1 LSGPEEYSVV
11 DLLEQQRLEQL
22 RAALADRYEVERKLG
37 EGGMAGVYLAR
48 DRRHGRQVAVKVLR
62 EDLTAAIGVERFLHE
77 VQVVANLQHPHILA
91 LYDSGEAQ
99 GFLYYVM
106 PYVQGESLRRL
117 LEREHRLP
125 LPESVRI
132 AREAAEALAYAHR
145 HGIIHRDVKPEN
157 ILLLDGHTLV
167 ADFGI
172 ARAAEAPDQGKLTHP
187 GVVIGTPEYMS
198 PEQASGET
206 KLDGRSDVYS
216 LGCVLYE
223 MLGGDP
229 PFQGRSA
236 TTLLARH
243 SLEQVPSLRIVRES
257 IPEEL
262 EDTVLAAL
270 GKSAADR
277 PSMEEL
283 AEALTAHQ
291 ERVPRT
297 MSHAARRPPA
307 PRWRSVARLRAIAI
321 TAFILL
327 LATWGFIGLRHDEPG
342 GRAAAPAELDP
353 RHIAV
358 LYFDQRPQL
367 DSLGYLADGITEEL
381 IHELSGI
388 PALHVISRNGV
399 APYRGTTVPPDSIA
413 RALKV
418 GTLVHGTVNALA
430 DRLRLTVS
438 LIEGTTG
445 AEIGSTSFERPHRQI
460 FALQED
466 LAAEVAVFLRR
477 RLGEEVKLRES
488 RARSARHDPRAW
500 HLFQHAE
507 DLSKDVDP
515 LLIAGDTAG
524 AAGRLLRADSLLQ
537 RAEAIE
543 PDWIRP
549 AISRGWL
556 AFRQLDIIGTF
567 DKAHYERWTTAGL
580 VHANQALRLDRTD
593 PDGLELR
600 GTLRYYRWLVNLV
613 PDSAASARLVAQAE
627 ADLQQATESNP
638 NAAFGLSLLSH
649 LLMAQS
655 RMAQAKLAA
664 LRAYEADPYLA
675 TARQTIWRLFQT
687 SLELEQSA
695 EARRWCQE
703 GERRFPEYFRFTE
716 CRLWVF
722 ALKDQEPDIDGLWR
736 FYRRYLEVSPPN
748 AVLNRHYG
756 LMLVAIGLARAGL
769 RDSSVST
776 ALRARADSTVDQTRD
791 LALLEAIART
801 LLGDRDEALRQLE
814 VYYKANPHLRA
825 SMPQDQSWWWRDLR
839 QDPRYW
845 ELVGAKPRNGS
856 S

>member
-1 LSGPEEYSVV
+1 VV

-37 EGGMAGVYLAR
+37 EGGMADVYLAR

-62 EDLTAAIGVERFLHE
+62 EDLAAAIGVERFIHE
-77 VQVVANLQHPHILA
+77 VQVAANLQHPHILA

-106 PYVQGESLRRL
+106 PYVEGESLRQR
-117 LEREHRLP
+117 LEREQRLP
-125 LPESVRI
+125 LPETVRI
-132 AREAAEALAYAHR
+132 AREAADALAYAHR
-145 HGIIHRDVKPEN
+145 HGIIHRDIKPEN

-172 ARAAEAPDQGKLTHP
+172 ARALEAPAGEKLTHP

-198 PEQASGET
+198 PEQAAGET
-206 KLDGRSDVYS
+206 QLDGRSDVYS

-223 MLGGDP
+223 MLAGDP

-257 IPEEL
+257 IPVEL

-270 GKSAADR
+270 AKTAADR
-277 PSMEEL
+277 PPMGEL
-283 AEALTAHQ
+283 AEALAAHQ

-297 MSHAARRPPA
+297 SAQAALRPPA
-307 PRWRSVARLRAIAI
+307 GRWRGVARLRAIAV
-321 TAFILL
+321 TAVVLL
-327 LATWGFIGLRHDEPG
+327 LATWGFIALRQAEPG
-342 GRAAAPAELDP
+342 GRVGARAELDP

-381 IHELSGI
+381 IHELSAV
-388 PALHVISRNGV
+388 PTLHVISRYGV
-399 APYRGTTVPPDSIA
+399 APYRRTAVPPDSIA
-413 RALKV
+413 RALRV
-418 GTLVHGTVNALA
+418 GTLVHGTVTALA

-438 LIEGTTG
+438 LIEGATG

-466 LAAEVAVFLRR
+466 LASEVAVFLRR

-488 RARSARHDPRAW
+488 RARSVRHDPRAW

-507 DLSKDVDP
+507 ELSKDVDP
-515 LLIAGDTAG
+515 LLVAGDTAG
-524 AAGRLLRADSLLQ
+524 AAGRLFRADSLLQ
-537 RAEAIE
+537 QAEAIE
-543 PDWIRP
+543 PAWIRP

-556 AFRQLDIIGTF
+556 AFRQLDIVGTF
-567 DKAHYERWTTAGL
+567 DKAYYQRWSTAGL
-580 VHANQALRLDRTD
+580 VHANRALRMDSSD

-600 GTLRYYRWLVNLV
+600 GTLLYYRWLFNLV
-613 PDSAASARLVAQAE
+613 PDSAASAALVAQAE
-627 ADLQQATESNP
+627 ADLQRATESKP
-638 NAAFGLSLLSH
+638 GAAFGLSLLSH

-655 RMAQAKLAA
+655 RTAQAKLAA
-664 LRAYEADPYLA
+664 LRAYEADPYFA
-675 TARQTIWRLFQT
+675 MARQTIWRLFQT
-687 SLELEQSA
+687 SLELEQST
-695 EARRWCQE
+695 EARRWCEE
-703 GERRFPEYFRFTE
+703 GGRRFPEYFRFTE
-716 CRLWVF
+716 CRLWLF
-722 ALKDQEPDIDGLWR
+722 ALKDQKPEIDQLWR
-736 FYRRYLEVSPPN
+736 SYGRYLEVNPPN

-801 LLGDRDEALRQLE
+801 LLGDRDEALRQLD
-814 VYYKANPHLRA
+814 VYYTANPHLRA
-825 SMPQDQSWWWRDLR
+825 SMAQDQSWWWRDLR

-845 ELVGAKPRNGS
+845 EVIGAKP
-856 S
+856 

>member
-1 LSGPEEYSVV
+1 VV

-22 RAALADRYEVERKLG
+22 RTALADRYDVERKLG

-48 DRRHGRQVAVKVLR
+48 DRRHGRQVAIKVLR
-62 EDLTAAIGVERFLHE
+62 EDLAAAIGAERFVHE
-77 VQVVANLQHPHILA
+77 VQVAANLQHPHILA

-106 PYVQGESLRRL
+106 PFVEGESLRQR
-117 LEREHRLP
+117 LERAHRLS
-125 LPESVRI
+125 LPETVRI
-132 AREAAEALAYAHR
+132 AREVADALAYAHR

-172 ARAAEAPDQGKLTHP
+172 ARALEAPAGEKLTHP

-198 PEQASGET
+198 PEQAAGENQ
-206 KLDGRSDVYS
+206 LDGRSDVYS

-223 MLGGDP
+223 MLAGDP

-257 IPEEL
+257 IPEEM
-262 EDTVLAAL
+262 ETTVLAAL
-270 GKSAADR
+270 AKTAADR
-277 PSMEEL
+277 PSMGEL
-283 AEALTAHQ
+283 AEALAAHQ
-291 ERVPRT
+291 ERVPWT
-297 MSHAARRPPA
+297 SSHPALRPPA
-307 PRWRSVARLRAIAI
+307 GRWGGVARLQAIVV
-321 TAFILL
+321 TAVILL
-327 LATWGFIGLRHDEPG
+327 LATLGFIALRRAEPG
-342 GRAAAPAELDP
+342 GRSGARAELDP

-358 LYFDQRPQL
+358 LYFDQRPRL

-381 IHELSGI
+381 IHELSVI
-388 PALHVISRNGV
+388 PTLHVISRYGV
-399 APYRGTTVPPDSIA
+399 APYRGTAVPPDSIA

-430 DRLRLTVS
+430 DRLRLTIS
-438 LIEGTTG
+438 LIEGATG
-445 AEIGSTSFERPHRQI
+445 AEIGSTSFERPHQQI

-466 LAAEVAVFLRR
+466 LASEVAVFLRR
-477 RLGEEVKLRES
+477 RLGEEVRLRES

-507 DLSKDVDP
+507 ELLKDVDP
-515 LLIAGDTAG
+515 LLVAGDTAG
-524 AAGRLLRADSLLQ
+524 AAARLLRADSLLR

-543 PDWIRP
+543 PRWIRP

-556 AFRQLDIIGTF
+556 AFRQLDLVGTF
-567 DKAHYERWTTAGL
+567 DKAHYQRWTTEGL
-580 VHANQALRLDRTD
+580 AHANRALRMDSVD
-593 PDGLELR
+593 PEGLELR
-600 GTLRYYRWLVNLV
+600 GTLRYYRWLFNLV
-613 PDSAASARLVAQAE
+613 PDSAASATLVSQAE
-627 ADLQQATESNP
+627 ADLQQAAESKP
-638 NAAFGLSLLSH
+638 GAAFGLSLLSH
-649 LLMAQS
+649 LLLAQS
-655 RMAQAKLAA
+655 RTAQAKLAA

-687 SLELEQSA
+687 SLELEQTA
-695 EARRWCQE
+695 EARRWCRE

-716 CRLWVF
+716 CRLWLF
-722 ALKDQEPDIDGLWR
+722 ALKDQKAEIDQLWR
-736 FYRRYLEVSPPN
+736 FYGRYLEVNPPN
-748 AVLNRHYG
+748 AVFARHYG

-776 ALRARADSTVDQTRD
+776 VLRARADSTVDQTRD

-801 LLGDRDEALRQLE
+801 LLGDRDEALRQLD
-814 VYYKANPHLRA
+814 VYYTANPHLRA
-825 SMPQDQSWWWRDLR
+825 SMVQDRSWWWRDLR

-845 ELVGAKPRNGS
+845 EVIGAKPPNGT
-856 S
+856 

>member
-1 LSGPEEYSVV
+1 VV
-11 DLLEQQRLEQL
+11 DLQEHERLERL
-22 RAALADRYEVERKLG
+22 RAALVERYEVERKLG

-48 DRRHGRQVAVKVLR
+48 DRRHGRQVAIKVLR
-62 EDLTAAIGVERFLHE
+62 DDLSAAVGAERFLHE
-77 VQVVANLQHPHILA
+77 VQVAANLQHPHVLA

-99 GFLYYVM
+99 GLLYYVM
-106 PYVQGESLRRL
+106 PYVEGESLRQR
-117 LEREHRLP
+117 LEREPRLP
-125 LPESVRI
+125 LPEAVRI
-132 AREAAEALAYAHR
+132 AQEAAEALAYAHR
-145 HGIIHRDVKPEN
+145 HGIVHRDVKPEN

-172 ARAAEAPDQGKLTHP
+172 ARAMEVPHQGKLTHP
-187 GVVIGTPEYMS
+187 GVVVGTPEYMS
-198 PEQASGET
+198 PEQASGESQ
-206 KLDGRSDVYS
+206 LDGRSDVYS

-223 MLGGDP
+223 MLAGDP

-270 GKSAADR
+270 GKTAADR
-277 PSMEEL
+277 PTMGEL
-283 AEALTAHQ
+283 AEALAGHQ

-297 MSHAARRPPA
+297 SSHPAARPPAARR
-307 PRWRSVARLRAIAI
+307 RSLARLRAI
-321 TAFILL
+321 TATAVILL
-327 LATWGFIGLRHDEPG
+327 LATWGFLALRQAQS
-342 GRAAAPAELDP
+342 GRRDGAPAELDP

-358 LYFDQRPQL
+358 LYFDQRPQV

-381 IHELSGI
+381 IHELSVI
-388 PALHVISRNGV
+388 PTLHVISRYGV
-399 APYRGTTVPPDSIA
+399 IPYRGRTVAPDSIA

-418 GTLVHGTVNALA
+418 GTLVHGTVNSLA

-438 LIEGTTG
+438 LIEGATG

-466 LAAEVAVFLRR
+466 LASEVAVFLRQ

-488 RARSARHDPRAW
+488 RAGSARHDPRAW

-507 DLSKDVDP
+507 ELSRDVDP

-524 AAGRLLRADSLLQ
+524 AAGRLFRADSLLQ
-537 RAEAIE
+537 RAETVE
-543 PDWIRP
+543 PRWIRP
-549 AISRGWL
+549 AVSRGWL
-556 AFRQLDIIGTF
+556 AFKQLDIVGTF
-567 DKAHYERWTTAGL
+567 DKAHYERWTTVGL
-580 VHANQALRLDRTD
+580 VHADRALRMDSTD

-600 GTLRYYRWLVNLV
+600 GTLRYYRWLFNLV
-613 PDSAASARLVAQAE
+613 PDSAASATLVAQAE

-638 NAAFGLSLLSH
+638 AAAFGLSLLSH

-655 RMAQAKLAA
+655 RTAQAKLAA

-695 EARRWCQE
+695 EARRWCEE
-703 GERRFPEYFRFTE
+703 GGRRFPQYFRFTE
-716 CRLWVF
+716 CRLWLF
-722 ALKDQEPDIDGLWR
+722 ALKDQKPDVDQLWR
-736 FYRRYLEVSPPN
+736 FYGRYLQVSPPN

-756 LMLVAIGLARAGL
+756 LMLVAIGLARAGM
-769 RDSSVST
+769 RDSSIST

-801 LLGDRDEALRQLE
+801 LLGDRDGALAQLDL
-814 VYYKANPHLRA
+814 YYRANPHLRA
-825 SMPQDQSWWWRDLR
+825 SMTEDQSWWWRDLR

-845 ELVGAKPRNGS
+845 RLVGGKPPNGTS
-856 S
+856 

>member
-1 LSGPEEYSVV
+1 VV
-11 DLLEQQRLEQL
+11 DPLEHERLEHL
-22 RAALADRYEVERKLG
+22 RAALADRYDVERKLG
-37 EGGMAGVYLAR
+37 EGGMAAVYLAR

-62 EDLTAAIGVERFLHE
+62 DDLTAAVGIERFLHE
-77 VQVVANLQHPHILA
+77 VQVAANLQHPHILA
-91 LYDSGEAQ
+91 LYDSGESQ
-99 GFLYYVM
+99 GLLYYVM
-106 PYVQGESLRRL
+106 PYVEGESLRQRL
-117 LEREHRLP
+117 DREHRLP
-125 LPESVRI
+125 LSEAIRI

-145 HGIIHRDVKPEN
+145 HGIVHRDIKPEN

-172 ARAAEAPDQGKLTHP
+172 ARAMEVPREGKLTHP
-187 GVVIGTPEYMS
+187 GVVVGTPEYMS
-198 PEQASGET
+198 PEQASGESQ
-206 KLDGRSDVYS
+206 LDGRSDVYS

-223 MLGGDP
+223 MLAGDP

-243 SLEQVPSLRIVRES
+243 SLEQVPSLRVVRDA

-262 EDTVLAAL
+262 EETVLAAL
-270 GKSAADR
+270 AKSAADR

-283 AEALTAHQ
+283 AEAFAEHQ
-291 ERVPRT
+291 ERAPRTASHRVPRSPT
-297 MSHAARRPPA
+297 A
-307 PRWRSVARLRAIAI
+307 RWRSASRLRAIAV
-321 TAFILL
+321 TAVILL
-327 LATWGFIGLRHDEPG
+327 LATWGFIALRQTRPG
-342 GRAAAPAELDP
+342 GRGGAPAELDP

-358 LYFDQRPQL
+358 LYFDQRPQQ

-381 IHELSGI
+381 IHELSVI
-388 PALHVISRNGV
+388 PTLHVISRYGV
-399 APYRGTTVPPDSIA
+399 APYRGTPVPPDSIA

-438 LIEGTTG
+438 LIEGASG

-460 FALQED
+460 FALQQD
-466 LAAEVAVFLRR
+466 LASEVAVFLRR

-488 RARSARHDPRAW
+488 RVRSARHDPRAW

-507 DLSKDVDP
+507 ELSKDVDP
-515 LLIAGDTAG
+515 LLAAGDTAG
-524 AAGRLLRADSLLQ
+524 AAGRLRRADSLLRQ
-537 RAEAIE
+537 AEVIE
-543 PDWIRP
+543 PGWIRP
-549 AISRGWL
+549 AVSRGWL
-556 AFRQLDIIGTF
+556 AFKQLDQVGTF
-567 DKAHYERWTTAGL
+567 DKAHYERWTAAGL
-580 VHANQALRLDRTD
+580 EHADRALRMDRSD

-600 GTLRYYRWLVNLV
+600 GTLRYYRWLFNLV
-613 PDSAASARLVAQAE
+613 SDSTAAAKLVAQAE
-627 ADLQQATESNP
+627 ADLQRATESKP
-638 NAAFGLSLLSH
+638 GAAFGLSLLSH
-649 LLMAQS
+649 LLLAQS
-655 RMAQAKLAA
+655 RTAQAKLAA

-695 EARRWCQE
+695 EARRWCEE
-703 GERRFPEYFRFTE
+703 GGRRFPEYFRFTE
-716 CRLWVF
+716 CRLWLF
-722 ALKDQEPDIDGLWR
+722 ALKDQQPDINGLWR
-736 FYRRYLEVSPPN
+736 FYGRYLQVNPPN
-748 AVLNRHYG
+748 AVFARHYG

-801 LLGDRDEALRQLE
+801 LLGDRDEALRQLD
-814 VYYKANPHLRA
+814 VYYTANPHLRA

-845 ELVGAKPRNGS
+845 EILRATPPNGRS
-856 S
+856 

>member
-1 LSGPEEYSVV
+1 V

-22 RAALADRYEVERKLG
+22 RAGLADRYAIERKLG
-37 EGGMAGVYLAR
+37 EGGMSGVYLAR
-48 DRRHGRQVAVKVLR
+48 DRRHGRQVALKVLR
-62 EDLTAAIGVERFLHE
+62 EDLAAAVGVERFLHE
-77 VQVVANLQHPHILA
+77 VQVAANLQHPHILA

-99 GFLYYVM
+99 GLLYYVM
-106 PYVQGESLRRL
+106 PYVEGESLRQR

-125 LPESVRI
+125 LPETVRI

-172 ARAAEAPDQGKLTHP
+172 ARAVEVPKQRKLTHP
-187 GVVIGTPEYMS
+187 GVVIGTAEYMS
-198 PEQASGET
+198 PEQASGEIH
-206 KLDGRSDVYS
+206 LDGRSDVYS

-223 MLGGDP
+223 MLAGDP

-262 EDTVLAAL
+262 EHTVLGAL
-270 GKSAADR
+270 AKSAADR
-277 PSMEEL
+277 PSMGEL
-283 AEALTAHQ
+283 AEALAAHQ

-297 MSHAARRPPA
+297 SPHAALMPPVR
-307 PRWRSVARLRAIAI
+307 RWRSLATRLTMALA
-321 TAFILL
+321 AVILL
-327 LATWGFIGLRHDEPG
+327 VATWALIARRQDES
-342 GRAAAPAELDP
+342 GRREGAPAELDP

-358 LYFDQRPQL
+358 LYFDRRPQM

-381 IHELSGI
+381 IHELSVI
-388 PALHVISRNGV
+388 PTLHVISRYGV

-418 GTLVHGTVNALA
+418 GTLVHGTVNELA

-438 LIEGTTG
+438 LIEGATG
-445 AEIGSTSFERPHRQI
+445 AEIGSTSFERPQNQI

-466 LAAEVAVFLRR
+466 LASEVAVFLRR

-507 DLSKDVDP
+507 ELSKDVDP

-524 AAGRLLRADSLLQ
+524 AAGRLVRADSLLR

-543 PDWIRP
+543 PGWIRP

-556 AFRQLDIIGTF
+556 AFKQLDIVGTF
-567 DKAHYERWTTAGL
+567 DKAHYQRWTTAGL
-580 VHANQALRLDRTD
+580 MHANRALGMDSTD

-600 GTLRYYRWLVNLV
+600 GTLRYYRWLFNLV
-613 PDSAASARLVAQAE
+613 SDSAASATLVAQAE
-627 ADLQQATESNP
+627 ADLQRATEGNP
-638 NAAFGLSLLSH
+638 AAAFGLSLLSH

-655 RMAQAKLAA
+655 RTAQAKLAA

-687 SLELEQSA
+687 SLELEQSG
-695 EARRWCQE
+695 EARRWCHE

-716 CRLWVF
+716 CQLWLF
-722 ALKDQEPDIDGLWR
+722 ALKDQKPDIDGLWR
-736 FYRRYLEVSPPN
+736 FYGRYLEVSPPT
-748 AVLNRHYG
+748 AVFTRHYG

-801 LLGDRDEALRQLE
+801 LLGDREEALRQLG
-814 VYYKANPHLRA
+814 VYYRANPHLRA

-845 ELVGAKPRNGS
+845 ELLGAKPPNVS
-856 S
+856 P